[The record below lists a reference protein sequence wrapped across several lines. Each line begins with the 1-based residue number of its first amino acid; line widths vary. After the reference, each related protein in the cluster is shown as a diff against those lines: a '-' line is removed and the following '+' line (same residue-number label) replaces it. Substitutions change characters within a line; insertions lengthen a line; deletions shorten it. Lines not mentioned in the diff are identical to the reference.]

1 MLDSFATNRGF
12 SAMRT
17 ADASIKIDSGLD
29 GYALQSTY
37 GLENEMLF
45 RRAIGAQFQRE
56 LLPAVHAGKHVTPY
70 RLWIDDSITSF
81 PYRSPLPALK
91 LRAFSHQSLFK
102 SEFSSFG
109 QSESCFLKEL
119 HPWELERKLANN

>member
-1 MLDSFATNRGF
+1 
-12 SAMRT
+12 MRT

-37 GLENEMLF
+37 GLENEILF

-56 LLPAVHAGKHVTPY
+56 LLPTVHAGKHVTPY
-70 RLWIDDSITSF
+70 RLWIDDNIISF
-81 PYRSPLPALK
+81 PYRSPLPAPK
-91 LRAFSHQSLFK
+91 LRAFSHRSLFK

-119 HPWELERKLANN
+119 YPWELKHKLANN